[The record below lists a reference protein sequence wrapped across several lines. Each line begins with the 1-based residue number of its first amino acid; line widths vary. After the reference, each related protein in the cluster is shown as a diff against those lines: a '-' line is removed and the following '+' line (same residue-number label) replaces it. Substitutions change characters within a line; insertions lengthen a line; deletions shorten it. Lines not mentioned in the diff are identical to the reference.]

1 MPVILIVGSYLG
13 TISQTLSAYENL
25 KTNKIDIINI
35 IIPPILGYSTYFVP
49 ERKETKGIEII
60 LINRL
65 GIRILRIKLPS
76 ENSLPKMDNML
87 WEKIKTNKH
96 IKADRRIIT
105 ELVLLNI
112 WEILLLSPSPNNF
125 ENSGRNTWVN
135 NLGKNIKI
143 LTMVKTEE

>member
-1 MPVILIVGSYLG
+1 M
-13 TISQTLSAYENL
+13 
-25 KTNKIDIINI
+25 
-35 IIPPILGYSTYFVP
+35 LGYSTYFVP

-87 WEKIKTNKH
+87 PEKIKTNKH
-96 IKADRRIIT
+96 IKADRRIII

-112 WEILLLSPSPNNF
+112 
-125 ENSGRNTWVN
+125 
-135 NLGKNIKI
+135 
-143 LTMVKTEE
+143 